1 MRCRKIPLNRI
12 ASSFMEYIIILG
24 IISTVLW
31 GMNIYMKRGIQGKV
45 KDLTDSFIGKEQE
58 ADISPTAVTTS
69 SAKSDYDSTVNTQGS
84 LGGGWSVSSSEKVGY
99 KAESKIVDTDVP
111 DTAGNFV
118 PASGGYSS
126 PGEPIQTNK

>member
-1 MRCRKIPLNRI
+1 
-12 ASSFMEYIIILG
+12 MEYMIILG

-31 GMNIYMKRGIQGKV
+31 GMNIYVKRGVQGKV

-58 ADISPTAVTTS
+58 TDISPTAVTTS
-69 SAKSDYDSTVNTQGS
+69 SAKSDYDSTVDTRGS
-84 LGGGWSVSSSEKVGY
+84 LGGGWRVSSSEEVGY

-126 PGEPIQTNK
+126 PGGQIQNSSQNTGSGG